1 MPIKSEASCNEIE
14 EKFHSAS
21 MDCSSDSS
29 PKDSVVHHDVTHE
42 PRPTTPTSPLTP
54 KEETKKATAAPLFL
68 FDWDDTLLASS
79 YLRGK
84 GYRLDAEFQ
93 RLPEVEQG
101 LRELEQSILDVLNAA
116 MQLSSNIAIV
126 TNAEQGWV
134 QMSAQK
140 FIPAVWPL
148 LSKMKI
154 ISARSTFEQ
163 HHPNNPVQW
172 KFCAFQENVQ
182 AAFGVAESKVVK
194 HVVSFGDSQVER
206 EAVRAVTRGVS
217 TCRTKSVKFAESP
230 SLRELVR
237 ELQLVTNCMSYVVTH
252 DADLDLQLTITTQE
266 KQAS

>member
-1 MPIKSEASCNEIE
+1 MPIKSESTDFE
-14 EKFHSAS
+14 EKQCNP
-21 MDCSSDSS
+21 MDCSGDSVIS
-29 PKDSVVHHDVTHE
+29 KDSVHNDVAHE
-42 PRPTTPTSPLTP
+42 PRPTTPTSPTSP
-54 KEETKKATAAPLFL
+54 KEETKKSSVAPLFL

-79 YLRGK
+79 YLRTK

-93 RLPEVEQG
+93 RTPDVEAG

-116 MQLSSNIAIV
+116 MLLGNIVIV

-140 FIPAVWPL
+140 FVPAVWPM

-206 EAVRAVTRGVS
+206 EAVRAVTRGVNS
-217 TCRTKSVKFAESP
+217 CRTKSVKFAESP

-237 ELQLVTNCMSYVVTH
+237 ELQLVTNCMTYVVTH
-252 DADLDLQLTITTQE
+252 DGDLDLQLSITIN
-266 KQAS
+266 A

>member
-1 MPIKSEASCNEIE
+1 MPIKSEPTDFE
-14 EKFHSAS
+14 EQKSAMQ
-21 MDCSSDSS
+21 MDCTSDSA
-29 PKDSVVHHDVTHE
+29 KDNVHQDVTHE
-42 PRPTTPTSPLTP
+42 PRPTTPVSPTTP
-54 KEETKKATAAPLFL
+54 KEETKKHSVAPLFL

-93 RLPEVEQG
+93 RTPEVEEG
-101 LRELEQSILDVLNAA
+101 LRELEQSILEVLNAA
-116 MQLSSNIAIV
+116 MQLGNIVIV

-140 FIPAVWPL
+140 FVPAVWPM
-148 LSKMKI
+148 LSKLKV

-182 AAFGVAESKVVK
+182 AAFGVAETKVVK

-206 EAVRAVTRGVS
+206 EAVRAVTRGVTS
-217 TCRTKSVKFAESP
+217 CRTKSVKFAESP

-237 ELQLVTNCMSYVVTH
+237 ELQLVTNCMTYVVTH
-252 DADLDLQLTITTQE
+252 DGDLDLQLSITIN
-266 KQAS
+266 A